1 VRPELTSAFRPQA
14 AVGSRPIADIR
25 NAALSERA
33 TGSTLTMKRYLRL
46 LAVFAFILWAG
57 LCVARLVAGPSSQW
71 PYYAAG
77 MLAPFLVAAILVV
90 AERWRAPRR

>member
-1 VRPELTSAFRPQA
+1 MSATHRQA
-14 AVGSRPIADIR
+14 TVGFQPIADIR
-25 NAALSERA
+25 NAALRERA
-33 TGSTLTMKRYLRL
+33 MGSTLTMKRYLRL

-57 LCVARLVAGPSSQW
+57 LCVARLVTGPSSQW

-90 AERWRAPRR
+90 AERWRAPGR